1 MQNYFFLRY
10 NSMTIINTNTSQV
23 FKTIPTKD
31 VSGSLSI
38 VVQNET
44 TKTSYTVAVNSYSYS
59 EDILSINVTLNF
71 LVNNTFF
78 TYKLLMAGDII
89 YKDRI
94 YCTTGAENLYTLPTI
109 DNNNYITI

>member
-1 MQNYFFLRY
+1 
-10 NSMTIINTNTSQV
+10 MTVINTNTSQV
-23 FKTIPTKD
+23 FTTIPTKD
-31 VSGSLSI
+31 VTGSLSI

-59 EDILSINVTLNF
+59 QDILSINVTLNF

-78 TYKLLMAGDII
+78 NYKLLMAGDII

-94 YCTTGAENLYTLPTI
+94 YCTNGVETLYTLPSI

>member
-10 NSMTIINTNTSQV
+10 TNMTVINTNTSQV
-23 FKTIPTKD
+23 FKTIPNKD

-44 TKTSYTVAVNSYSYS
+44 TKQSYTVAVNSYSYS
-59 EDILSINVTLNF
+59 EDILSINLTLNF

-94 YCTTGAENLYTLPTI
+94 YCTNGAENLYTLPTI